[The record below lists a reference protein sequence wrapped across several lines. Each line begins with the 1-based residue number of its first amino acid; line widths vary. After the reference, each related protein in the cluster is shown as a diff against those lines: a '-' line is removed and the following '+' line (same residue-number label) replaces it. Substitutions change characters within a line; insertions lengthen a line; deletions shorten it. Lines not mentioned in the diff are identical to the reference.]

1 MICTQTNAGTHAS
14 DVHVFTVFHDPPHL
28 FSPCCAHQMLPPV
41 VMAEVARGASLAD
54 TKKAALTHLGLT
66 HESRKL
72 WGYAEVRVCERAS
85 VRACMLMAVL
95 EV

>member
-1 MICTQTNAGTHAS
+1 
-14 DVHVFTVFHDPPHL
+14 
-28 FSPCCAHQMLPPV
+28 MLPPV
-41 VMAEVARGASLAD
+41 VMTAVARGASLAD

-85 VRACMLMAVL
+85 VHADGCA
-95 EV
+95 